1 MSISRACCLDRTA
14 RWCSPI
20 SARASSRSSSKAGAV
35 ANGKIP
41 PRQGNR
47 HPTIAPYESFA
58 TSDGEIVIAVGNDQ
72 TWKKFC
78 PAIGLPELAADPRF
92 TTNKDRIENYEA
104 MRRPIE
110 RAFKAAT
117 SAEWIDRSIERHRR
131 RQRRGA

>member
-1 MSISRACCLDRTA
+1 M
-14 RWCSPI
+14 
-20 SARASSRSSSKAGAV
+20 
-35 ANGKIP
+35 
-41 PRQGNR
+41 
-47 HPTIAPYESFA
+47 
-58 TSDGEIVIAVGNDQ
+58 IAVGNDQ